1 MKKTIGFAAFALM
14 TSTALSPAFAQDT
27 LTVAYFQEWPMPFQF
42 AKAEGIYDEKLG
54 VPVNWVAFGSGAAMS
69 AAMAAGDVQIAVS
82 QGVLPF
88 ISATSAGQDLVIVD
102 VAASYA
108 DNENCVVA
116 SGLEIDK
123 DSAKELEGKRVAVPA
138 GTGAQ
143 YTFLQLMKHFDVDT
157 STMSIVDMEP
167 AEGAAAL
174 SQGNVDMACGW
185 GGALGRMTEF
195 GNVLL
200 TGSEKEDIGIL
211 SFDLITTTS
220 AFASG
225 QPQLL
230 NDFVAVTTDMNT
242 QWNAGESR
250 DEMLPVIAKDAGM
263 EPDAAA
269 ATIDDFDFLP
279 VENALSD
286 KWLGSTVG
294 TYLDGAA
301 QFFFEHGSV
310 PAVLPSYG
318 ALIDTAPLTAVKNR

>member
-1 MKKTIGFAAFALM
+1 MNTKTGLTTLVLSSLIAM
-14 TSTALSPAFAQDT
+14 SPAFAQDR

-42 AKAEGIYDEKLG
+42 AKAQGIYDEKLG

-88 ISATSAGQDLVIVD
+88 ISATSAGQDLQIVD

-108 DNENCVVA
+108 ENENCVVA

-123 DSAKELEGKRVAVPA
+123 DSAAELAGKRVAVPV

-143 YTFLQLMKHFDVDT
+143 YTFLQLMAHFGVDT
-157 STMSIVDMEP
+157 STMAIVDMEP

-185 GGALGRMTEF
+185 GGALARMKEF

-200 TGSEKEDIGIL
+200 TGAEKEDIGIL

-220 AFASG
+220 RFASAE
-225 QPQLL
+225 PQLL
-230 NDFVAVTTDMNT
+230 NDFMAVTADMNAE
-242 QWNAGESR
+242 WNAGETR
-250 DEMLPVIAKDAGM
+250 ADMLPVIAKDAGM
-263 EPDAAA
+263 EVSAAE
-269 ATIDDFDFLP
+269 ATINDFVFLP
-279 VENALSD
+279 ADEVLSD
-286 KWLGSTVG
+286 KWMGKTVG
-294 TYLDGAA
+294 AYLDGAA
-301 QFFFEHGSV
+301 QFFFEHGTV

-318 ALIDTAPLTAVKNR
+318 ALINLAPMQAVQSR